1 MNTDQASLIHSEIC
15 NSKQQGGDE
24 SALTLLALTLLA
36 PFNQPD
42 GVNPGNT
49 AGTSTWHFFKNEE
62 EKKTLDERK
71 GWILV

>member
-1 MNTDQASLIHSEIC
+1 M
-15 NSKQQGGDE
+15 
-24 SALTLLALTLLA
+24 ALTLPTLLS
-36 PFNQPD
+36 QPD

-62 EKKTLDERK
+62 EKRTLDELK